1 MSVDTL
7 VKCRCHSSKAVA
19 GTSNPLASVWIL
31 DKRAV
36 TEASRGS
43 ARVAEAFL
51 QLCRKDAANLAK
63 LKHPNVVRLLEPFEE
78 TRSQLLMVTEAVTA
92 SVADVLQLRKASSAG
107 SSGAGSLQLSELEIK
122 HGFLQ
127 VRLPAPNAHAH
138 LVSSSHTS
146 ANVRSA
152 ALQSGPHVFST
163 VDLTWYQFPIIS
175 AR

>member
-1 MSVDTL
+1 M
-7 VKCRCHSSKAVA
+7 
-19 GTSNPLASVWIL
+19 WIL

-127 VRLPAPNAHAH
+127 VRPFSSQSLCQY
-138 LVSSSHTS
+138 VGSSHTT
-146 ANVRSA
+146 AHARFA
-152 ALQSGPHVFST
+152 AWQSGHP
-163 VDLTWYQFPIIS
+163 
-175 AR
+175 

>member
-1 MSVDTL
+1 MESGSDHVLHPINAAT
-7 VKCRCHSSKAVA
+7 S
-19 GTSNPLASVWIL
+19 GTSHPLASVWIL

-51 QLCRKDAANLAK
+51 LLCRKDAANLAK
-63 LKHPNVVRLLEPFEE
+63 LKHPNVVQLLEPFEE

-92 SVADVLQLRKASSAG
+92 SVADILQLRKASSAG

-127 VRLPAPNAHAH
+127 VEPSLFC
-138 LVSSSHTS
+138 T
-146 ANVRSA
+146 
-152 ALQSGPHVFST
+152 
-163 VDLTWYQFPIIS
+163 D
-175 AR
+175 